1 MRILVKNWVFGP
13 NITIIGDDVNFPIF
27 HSLVKQNMNLEI
39 VIMAGIQQ
47 VMI

>member
-1 MRILVKNWVFGP
+1 MLFMM
-13 NITIIGDDVNFPIF
+13 PIVF